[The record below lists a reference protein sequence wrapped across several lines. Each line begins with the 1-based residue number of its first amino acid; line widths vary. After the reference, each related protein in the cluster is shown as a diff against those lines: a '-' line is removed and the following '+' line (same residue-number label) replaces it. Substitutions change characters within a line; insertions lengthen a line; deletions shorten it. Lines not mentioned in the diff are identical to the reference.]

1 MDKWTFQ
8 MDKIKSLP
16 TFFLLQK
23 PFHSDIHH
31 NILGKKRLCYHKIC
45 YMVTL
50 KKEKYKSH
58 LLYRLSVI
66 LTLICY
72 AMFVITGMLSLTDI
86 SSVLLYYNK
95 PKLTFCICVYLLI
108 ILNQ

>member
-1 MDKWTFQ
+1 
-8 MDKIKSLP
+8 
-16 TFFLLQK
+16 
-23 PFHSDIHH
+23 
-31 NILGKKRLCYHKIC
+31 
-45 YMVTL
+45 MVTL

-72 AMFVITGMLSLTDI
+72 AMFVIMLSLTDI

-95 PKLTFCICVYLLI
+95 PKLTFCICVYLL
-108 ILNQ
+108 

>member
-1 MDKWTFQ
+1 MDIPDGQ
-8 MDKIKSLP
+8 NQVPSYL
-16 TFFLLQK
+16 FLLQK

-72 AMFVITGMLSLTDI
+72 AMFVIMLSLTDI
-86 SSVLLYYNK
+86 SSVLLY
-95 PKLTFCICVYLLI
+95 
-108 ILNQ
+108 